1 MGKQS
6 LAAQSGE
13 VISILII
20 SHFSL
25 SDAVAT
31 NMVIQE
37 SEEYEKLS
45 RDEVDSLLYET
56 GMRHGLQERENEIY
70 ELESIAADLRWR
82 INVFISQLERL
93 ILLYKA

>member
-1 MGKQS
+1 
-6 LAAQSGE
+6 
-13 VISILII
+13 
-20 SHFSL
+20 
-25 SDAVAT
+25 
-31 NMVIQE
+31 MVIQE
-37 SEEYEKLS
+37 EIDKSEEYEKLS

-82 INVFISQLERL
+82 MNVFITQLERL